1 MGMLFKAKT
10 ADDVEDNLLKVIE
23 KYAKVLQLEDAVRGY
38 LFGLNGSLF
47 YTIAEDKIEEKDN

>member
-23 KYAKVLQLEDAVRGY
+23 KYAKVLQKKK
-38 LFGLNGSLF
+38 LN
-47 YTIAEDKIEEKDN
+47 AET